1 MERTV
6 PTTGSEEISLYMRT
20 YYSLLRTTDE
30 VQVRSFVESHLG
42 MNSSLHVGARDK
54 VPDVAVLIY
63 CSLRLPHAIRQTRL
77 VVMGQSERVFARR
90 GYDKVEEWRPV
101 GAPGRRRR
109 TFFDGHETMA
119 AFIASVSDIDDLI
132 PMLTA
137 FQIEWNKMY
146 RRLKGHSLL
155 ERLEVHRDVP
165 PSYPPQRG
173 GGNTRPQRGGGNTR
187 PQRDGGNAPPQ
198 REVGNAP
205 PVLFPPE
212 GGREALRQEIA
223 EVLELSLDDLGRL
236 ESIWDDPGHSLFD
249 LLCDVG
255 REPKQFAVRLLAGS
269 RVDYRK
275 ATRHWWGFIA
285 DASPVDLSERPVY
298 FISSNVHSVVNMLS
312 GFALRRE
319 KELTRHLREK
329 GDHELAGG
337 VSPGEYAR
345 IRDGE
350 TSSRLENLLYF
361 ILRDYMEVHRD
372 DEIWD
377 EREEEEALCGI
388 RHIDSHHVFDV
399 EAQVIEMC
407 RLCPDWLDP
416 RLRVPELDRADA
428 AAMLPGLRESDAV
441 IVNID
446 YPLGMGAYHILSQ
459 VATSVDSL
467 RGVYSLGKA
476 ATLNGR
482 IGDVMIP
489 YVVHDEHSRN
499 TYLFNNCFTAA
510 SVAPYLV
517 HGTTLDNQKAIS
529 VRGTFL
535 QNERY
540 MDVFYREGYTD
551 IEMEAGPYLSAVYE
565 AVRPSRH
572 PTNEIVTLY
581 ADTVPFDVG
590 IIHYASDTP
599 LEKGGWDQPRNLGA
613 QRLSYFGVDSTYA
626 ATVAILRRVLWLE
639 TQRGQGKGASHW
651 A

>member
-42 MNSSLHVGARDK
+42 MNSSLHTQARDEA
-54 VPDVAVLIY
+54 PDAAALIY
-63 CSLRLPHAIRQTRL
+63 CSLRLPHVIRQTRL

-90 GYDKVEEWRPV
+90 GYAKVEQWRPV
-101 GAPGRRRR
+101 AAPGRRRR

-137 FQIEWNKMY
+137 FQIEWNKMH
-146 RRLKGHSLL
+146 RRLQGHPLVMTL
-155 ERLEVHRDVP
+155 EAYGHPGEAEWREL
-165 PSYPPQRG
+165 RG
-173 GGNTRPQRGGGNTR
+173 
-187 PQRDGGNAPPQ
+187 
-198 REVGNAP
+198 
-205 PVLFPPE
+205 
-212 GGREALRQEIA
+212 EIA
-223 EVLELSLDDLGRL
+223 DVLDVSIEDLARL
-236 ESIWDDPGHSLFD
+236 ESIWDDEFVG

-255 REPKQFAVRLLAGS
+255 RHPKQLAVRLLAGS

-275 ATRHWWGFIA
+275 ATRRWWSFIT
-285 DASPVDLSERPVY
+285 DASPIDLSERPVY

-312 GFALRRE
+312 GFGLRRE
-319 KELTRHLREK
+319 DDLVDHLRET
-329 GDHELAGG
+329 GDLEL
-337 VSPGEYAR
+337 VEEYTR
-345 IRDGE
+345 IREGE
-350 TSSRLENLLYF
+350 TPSRTENLLYF
-361 ILRDYMEVHRD
+361 TLRDYMETHRGG
-372 DEIWD
+372 EVWD
-377 EREEEEALCGI
+377 QREEEEALCGI
-388 RHIDSHHVFDV
+388 KHIDSHHVFDV

-407 RLCPDWLDP
+407 RLRPDWFDS
-416 RLRVPELDRADA
+416 RLRMPDLDRMA
-428 AAMLPGLRESDAV
+428 ESDAV

-482 IGDVMIP
+482 VGDVMIP
-489 YVVHDEHSRN
+489 YVTHDEHSRN
-499 TYLFNNCFTAA
+499 TYLFNNCFAA
-510 SVAPYLV
+510 AHVAPYLV

-535 QNERY
+535 QNDRY

-565 AVRPSRH
+565 AVRPTRH

-581 ADTVPFDVG
+581 ADTVPFDLG

-599 LEKGGWDQPRNLGA
+599 LGKGKNLGA

-626 ATVAILRRVLWLE
+626 ATVAILRRILALE
-639 TQRGQGKGASHW
+639 AQRGQGKA
-651 A
+651 

>member
-1 MERTV
+1 
-6 PTTGSEEISLYMRT
+6 
-20 YYSLLRTTDE
+20 
-30 VQVRSFVESHLG
+30 
-42 MNSSLHVGARDK
+42 MNSSLHQAARDEA
-54 VPDVAVLIY
+54 PDAGAFIY
-63 CSLRLPHAIRQTRL
+63 CSLRLPHAIRYTRL

-90 GYDKVEEWRPV
+90 GYAKVEQWRPV

-137 FQIEWNKMY
+137 FQIEWNKMH
-146 RRLKGHSLL
+146 RRLQDHPLL
-155 ERLEVHRDVP
+155 ERLEAYCDLEEP
-165 PSYPPQRG
+165 ADARG
-173 GGNTRPQRGGGNTR
+173 ELVESGGPAWR
-187 PQRDGGNAPPQ
+187 
-198 REVGNAP
+198 
-205 PVLFPPE
+205 
-212 GGREALRQEIA
+212 ALRSDIA
-223 EVLELSLDDLGRL
+223 KVLGLSLDDLGRL
-236 ESIWDDPGHSLFD
+236 ESIWGDTFPD
-249 LLCDVG
+249 LLCEVG
-255 REPKQFAVRLLAGS
+255 REPKRFAVRLLAGS

-275 ATRHWWGFIA
+275 ATQRWWSFITE
-285 DASPVDLSERPVY
+285 ASPVNLSERPVY

-319 KELTRHLREK
+319 EELADYLQEVDDQQLTR
-329 GDHELAGG
+329 
-337 VSPGEYAR
+337 EYAS
-345 IRDGE
+345 IRNGE
-350 TSSRLENLLYF
+350 TSSPVENLLYF
-361 ILRDYMEVHRD
+361 LLRGYMDIHRGEEVWNQRV
-372 DEIWD
+372 
-377 EREEEEALCGI
+377 EEEALCGI
-388 RHIDSHHVFDV
+388 KHIDSHHVFDV

-407 RLCPDWLDP
+407 RLRPDWFDP
-416 RLRVPELDRADA
+416 RLKTPELDRLAQ
-428 AAMLPGLRESDAV
+428 SDAV

-459 VATSVDSL
+459 VATSVDAL
-467 RGVYSLGKA
+467 RGIYSLGKA

-510 SVAPYLV
+510 NVAAHLV

-535 QNERY
+535 QNDRY

-565 AVRPSRH
+565 AVRPTRH

-599 LEKGGWDQPRNLGA
+599 LEKGRNLGT

-626 ATVAILRRVLWLE
+626 ATAAILRRILWLE
-639 TQRGQGKGASHW
+639 AQRG
-651 A
+651 

>member
-42 MNSSLHVGARDK
+42 MNSSLHQAARDQA
-54 VPDVAVLIY
+54 PDAAAFIY
-63 CSLRLPHAIRQTRL
+63 CSLRLPHAIRKTRL

-90 GYDKVEEWRPV
+90 GYAKVERWKPV

-109 TFFDGHETMA
+109 TFFDGHETLA

-137 FQIEWNKMY
+137 FQIEWNKMH
-146 RRLKGHSLL
+146 RRLNDTPLL
-155 ERLEVHRDVP
+155 EKLEACCDLEAP
-165 PSYPPQRG
+165 A
-173 GGNTRPQRGGGNTR
+173 
-187 PQRDGGNAPPQ
+187 DGGPTWGTLRA
-198 REVGNAP
+198 EVA
-205 PVLFPPE
+205 
-212 GGREALRQEIA
+212 EALD
-223 EVLELSLDDLGRL
+223 LSLDDLGRL
-236 ESIWDDPGHSLFD
+236 ESIWGDTFPS

-255 REPKQFAVRLLAGS
+255 REPKRFAVRLLAGS

-275 ATRHWWGFIA
+275 ATRRWWSAIA

-319 KELTRHLREK
+319 REL
-329 GDHELAGG
+329 GDHLQEEGDQELAQEYSSIRKEE
-337 VSPGEYAR
+337 VPSPF
-345 IRDGE
+345 
-350 TSSRLENLLYF
+350 ENLLYF
-361 ILRDYMEVHRD
+361 ILRDYMDTHRNDEVWQQRV
-372 DEIWD
+372 
-377 EREEEEALCGI
+377 EEEALCGI
-388 RHIDSHHVFDV
+388 KHIDSHHVFDV

-407 RLCPDWLDP
+407 RLRPDWFDP
-416 RLRVPELDRADA
+416 RLQGPELDRLAQ
-428 AAMLPGLRESDAV
+428 SDAV

-467 RGVYSLGKA
+467 RGIYSLGKA

-489 YVVHDEHSRN
+489 YVIHDEHSRN

-510 SVAPYLV
+510 NVAPYLV

-535 QNERY
+535 QNDRY

-551 IEMEAGPYLSAVYE
+551 IEMEAGPYLSAIYE
-565 AVRPSRH
+565 AVRPTRH

-599 LEKGGWDQPRNLGA
+599 LEKGRNLGA
-613 QRLSYFGVDSTYA
+613 HRLSYFGVDSTYA
-626 ATVAILRRVLWLE
+626 ATVAILRRILWLE
-639 TQRGQGKGASHW
+639 TQRGQRKG
-651 A
+651 

>member
-42 MNSSLHVGARDK
+42 MNSSLHVGAREEA
-54 VPDVAVLIY
+54 PDAAALIY
-63 CSLRLPHAIRQTRL
+63 CSLRLPQVIRQTRL

-90 GYDKVEEWRPV
+90 GYAKVEEWQPV
-101 GAPGRRRR
+101 TAPGRRRR

-137 FQIEWNKMY
+137 FQIEWNKMH
-146 RRLKGHSLL
+146 RRLNRHPLL
-155 ERLEVHRDVP
+155 DKLEASRDLDESGWRKV
-165 PSYPPQRG
+165 R
-173 GGNTRPQRGGGNTR
+173 
-187 PQRDGGNAPPQ
+187 
-198 REVGNAP
+198 REV
-205 PVLFPPE
+205 
-212 GGREALRQEIA
+212 A
-223 EVLELSLDDLGRL
+223 EVLELSADDMSRL
-236 ESIWDDPGHSLFD
+236 ESIWGERFVD
-249 LLCDVG
+249 LLRDMG
-255 REPKQFAVRLLAGS
+255 RQPKQLAVRLVAGS

-275 ATRHWWGFIA
+275 ATRRWWSFIA

-319 KELTRHLREK
+319 KGLIDYLQEE
-329 GDHELAGG
+329 
-337 VSPGEYAR
+337 GERALVDEYCQ
-345 IRDGE
+345 IRKGE
-350 TSSRLENLLYF
+350 TSSRTENLLYF
-361 ILRDYMEVHRD
+361 VLRDYMETHRD
-372 DEIWD
+372 DETWNQ
-377 EREEEEALCGI
+377 REEEEALCGI
-388 RHIDSHHVFDV
+388 KHIDSHHVFDV

-407 RLCPDWLDP
+407 RLRPDWFDP
-416 RLRVPELDRADA
+416 RLQVPGLDRLAQ
-428 AAMLPGLRESDAV
+428 SDAV

-489 YVVHDEHSRN
+489 YVTHDEHSRN

-510 SVAPYLV
+510 NVAPYLV

-565 AVRPSRH
+565 AVRPTRH
-572 PTNEIVTLY
+572 PANEIVTLY

-599 LEKGGWDQPRNLGA
+599 LGKGKNLGA
-613 QRLSYFGVDSTYA
+613 HRLSYFGVDSTYA
-626 ATVAILRRVLWLE
+626 ATVAILRRILKLE
-639 TQRGQGKGASHW
+639 TERGQRKG
-651 A
+651 

>member
-1 MERTV
+1 VERTV

-30 VQVRSFVESHLG
+30 VQVRSFVESHMG
-42 MNSSLHVGARDK
+42 MNSSLHVKARDEALD
-54 VPDVAVLIY
+54 PGALIY
-63 CSLRLPHAIRQTRL
+63 CSLRLPRSMRCTRL

-90 GYDKVEEWRPV
+90 GYSKVEQWVPV
-101 GAPGRRRR
+101 EAPGRRRR

-137 FQIEWNKMY
+137 FQIEWNKMH
-146 RRLKGHSLL
+146 RRLHDHPIL
-155 ERLEVHRDVP
+155 ERLEAH
-165 PSYPPQRG
+165 
-173 GGNTRPQRGGGNTR
+173 
-187 PQRDGGNAPPQ
+187 RDGGDPQ
-198 REVGNAP
+198 WETMRGEILG
-205 PVLFPPE
+205 
-212 GGREALRQEIA
+212 ALG
-223 EVLELSLDDLGRL
+223 LSSDDLSRL
-236 ESIWDDPGHSLFD
+236 ESIWGDEFVDF
-249 LLCDVG
+249 LCDVG
-255 REPKQFAVRLLAGS
+255 RAPKRLAVRLLAGS

-275 ATRHWWGFIA
+275 ATRRWWSFIT

-319 KELTRHLREK
+319 DDLVRHLE
-329 GDHELAGG
+329 ELGH
-337 VSPGEYAR
+337 GELMDEYTR
-345 IRDGE
+345 IRSGE
-350 TSSRLENLLYF
+350 TASRAENLLYF
-361 ILRDYMEVHRD
+361 VLKDYMDAHRD
-372 DEIWD
+372 DEVWAQ
-377 EREEEEALCGI
+377 REEEEALCGI
-388 RHIDSHHVFDV
+388 KHIDSHHVFDV
-399 EAQVIEMC
+399 EAQVIEMS
-407 RLCPDWLDP
+407 RLRPDWFDP
-416 RLRVPELDRADA
+416 RLQRPELDRLA
-428 AAMLPGLRESDAV
+428 RSNAV

-459 VATSVDSL
+459 IATSVDSL
-467 RGVYSLGKA
+467 LGIYSLGKA

-489 YVVHDEHSRN
+489 YVIHDEHSRN

-510 SVAPYLV
+510 HVAPCLV

-535 QNERY
+535 QNDRY

-565 AVRPSRH
+565 AVRPTRH

-599 LEKGGWDQPRNLGA
+599 LGKGRNLGT

-626 ATVAILRRVLWLE
+626 ATAAILRRILTLE
-639 TQRGQGKGASHW
+639 TSQGQDRG
-651 A
+651 